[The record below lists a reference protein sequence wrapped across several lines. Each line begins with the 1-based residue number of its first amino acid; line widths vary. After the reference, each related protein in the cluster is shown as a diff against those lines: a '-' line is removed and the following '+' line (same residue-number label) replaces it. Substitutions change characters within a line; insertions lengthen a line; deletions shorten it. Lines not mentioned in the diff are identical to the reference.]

1 MTVKVS
7 ARKILTAGALVGYLV
22 GPVTVFAQSDADEL
36 QQLLN
41 DPAGYLALVDPR
53 AENLADL
60 IAQAALSATPDQ
72 LGALVSAAESGGLT
86 SEQAGIVAEGLSQ
99 AVAGAQQVG
108 NDALA
113 EAITTAAFRSGN
125 ETIVSAVAQQA
136 SPTTLTSA
144 IESAVSSN
152 LSTEQESALANGMSQ
167 AVATA
172 EQAGNDAL
180 AEAVTTAAFRSGNE
194 TIVSIVAQQ
203 ASPTTVSSA
212 IDNAG
217 TSNLS
222 TEQVNALAVGLA
234 DASNNLPPDSPLQT
248 AISESVETNT
258 SISGLSDSYSEAAG
272 TMTTSPEPGDTTTP
286 PGATDGTDS
295 AVEQQF
301 ALTQETTAPP
311 AQETPS
317 IGGDGSTSGSTT
329 GSASGTSDN
338 TSSGSG
344 GNTSTPIGSTG
355 GGGTAGGTDDQP
367 QSPTN

>member
-1 MTVKVS
+1 
-7 ARKILTAGALVGYLV
+7 
-22 GPVTVFAQSDADEL
+22 
-36 QQLLN
+36 
-41 DPAGYLALVDPR
+41 
-53 AENLADL
+53 
-60 IAQAALSATPDQ
+60 
-72 LGALVSAAESGGLT
+72 
-86 SEQAGIVAEGLSQ
+86 
-99 AVAGAQQVG
+99 
-108 NDALA
+108 
-113 EAITTAAFRSGN
+113 
-125 ETIVSAVAQQA
+125 
-136 SPTTLTSA
+136 
-144 IESAVSSN
+144 
-152 LSTEQESALANGMSQ
+152 MSQ